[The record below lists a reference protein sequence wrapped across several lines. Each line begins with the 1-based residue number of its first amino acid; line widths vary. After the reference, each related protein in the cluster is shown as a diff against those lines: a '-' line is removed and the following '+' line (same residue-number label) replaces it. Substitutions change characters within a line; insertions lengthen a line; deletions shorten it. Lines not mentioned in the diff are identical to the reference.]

1 MDHGMGGH
9 NLRKYDDIILEFSLN
24 MPILQTFA
32 IRHNNRMTP
41 LYNQEKNLIKSGIYM
56 QMILL

>member
-1 MDHGMGGH
+1 MGGH

-24 MPILQTFA
+24 MPILQTFV